1 MTGFEWMLLV
11 LLSVVWGG
19 SFFFNGIALREFPT
33 LSIVTA
39 RVGLAALALLFLMK
53 MLGQGIQLNRQ
64 ILKAFFGMSFL
75 NNVVPFSLIVW
86 GQQHIAS
93 GVASILNATTP
104 LFTMLVAHWFTTDEK
119 INPRR
124 LLGVLTGMGGVGLMM
139 GLDSME
145 SSGFHLLGQSAI
157 LLAAFSYGL
166 AGVYGKRFAQLGI
179 PPLATATGQLCASS
193 IILIPLTLWIDQ
205 PWTMAMPSIEGMG
218 SLLGI
223 ALLSTALA
231 YVIYFRLLKT
241 AGATNLLLVTLLI
254 PVSAI
259 ILGVFLLDESLEP
272 QHLSGMAVISLG
284 LLIMDGRLLQFFRKT
299 LSCIIRFQMP
309 YPFLLIINNTRNLK
323 QNPWFNTRLPRN
335 PRKRF
340 SPS

>member
-11 LLSVVWGG
+11 LLSAVWGG

-39 RVGLAALALLFLMK
+39 RVGLAALALLFLVK

-104 LFTMLVAHWFTTDEK
+104 LITMLVAHWFTTDEK

-145 SSGFHLLGQSAI
+145 TSGFHLLGQTAI

-166 AGVYGKRFAQLGI
+166 AGVYGKRFAQLEI

-193 IILIPLTLWIDQ
+193 MILIPLTFWIDQ

-284 LLIMDGRLLQFFRKT
+284 LLIMDGRLLQFFRKPV
-299 LSCIIRFQMP
+299 SA
-309 YPFLLIINNTRNLK
+309 
-323 QNPWFNTRLPRN
+323 
-335 PRKRF
+335 
-340 SPS
+340 

>member
-166 AGVYGKRFAQLGI
+166 AGVYGKRFAQLEI

-193 IILIPLTLWIDQ
+193 MILIPLTLWIDQ
-205 PWTMAMPSIEGMG
+205 PWTMTIPSIEGMG

-223 ALLSTALA
+223 ALISTALA

-272 QHLSGMAVISLG
+272 QHLSRMAVISLG

-299 LSCIIRFQMP
+299 FP
-309 YPFLLIINNTRNLK
+309 A
-323 QNPWFNTRLPRN
+323 
-335 PRKRF
+335 
-340 SPS
+340 

>member
-1 MTGFEWMLLV
+1 MTRFEWMLLV
-11 LLSVVWGG
+11 LLSVIWGG

-119 INPRR
+119 INPYR

-145 SSGFHLLGQSAI
+145 SSEFHLLGQSAI

-166 AGVYGKRFAQLGI
+166 AGVYGKRFAQLEI

-193 IILIPLTLWIDQ
+193 MILIPLTLWIDQ
-205 PWTMAMPSIEGMG
+205 PWTMTIPSIEGMG

-272 QHLSGMAVISLG
+272 QRLSGMAVISLG

-299 LSCIIRFQMP
+299 FP
-309 YPFLLIINNTRNLK
+309 A
-323 QNPWFNTRLPRN
+323 
-335 PRKRF
+335 
-340 SPS
+340 

>member
-1 MTGFEWMLLV
+1 MTGFEWMLLI

-166 AGVYGKRFAQLGI
+166 AGVYGKRFAQLEI

-193 IILIPLTLWIDQ
+193 MILIPLTLWIDQ
-205 PWTMAMPSIEGMG
+205 PWAMTIPSIKGMG
-218 SLLGI
+218 SLMGI

-241 AGATNLLLVTLLI
+241 AGATNLLLITLLI

-284 LLIMDGRLLQFFRKT
+284 LLIIDGRLLQFFRKT
-299 LSCIIRFQMP
+299 FP
-309 YPFLLIINNTRNLK
+309 A
-323 QNPWFNTRLPRN
+323 
-335 PRKRF
+335 
-340 SPS
+340 

>member
-179 PPLATATGQLCASS
+179 SPLATATGQLCASS
-193 IILIPLTLWIDQ
+193 MILIPLTLWIDQ
-205 PWTMAMPSIEGMG
+205 PWTMTIPSIEGMG

-284 LLIMDGRLLQFFRKT
+284 LLIMDGRLLQFFRKA
-299 LSCIIRFQMP
+299 FP
-309 YPFLLIINNTRNLK
+309 A
-323 QNPWFNTRLPRN
+323 
-335 PRKRF
+335 
-340 SPS
+340 

>member
-39 RVGLAALALLFLMK
+39 RVGLAALALLLLMR

-166 AGVYGKRFAQLGI
+166 AGVYGKRFAQLEI

-193 IILIPLTLWIDQ
+193 MILIPLTLWIDQ
-205 PWTMAMPSIEGMG
+205 PWTMTIPSIEGMG

-299 LSCIIRFQMP
+299 FP
-309 YPFLLIINNTRNLK
+309 A
-323 QNPWFNTRLPRN
+323 
-335 PRKRF
+335 
-340 SPS
+340 

>member
-33 LSIVTA
+33 LTIVTA
-39 RVGLAALALLFLMK
+39 RVGLAALALLLLMR

-166 AGVYGKRFAQLGI
+166 AGVYGKRFAQLEI

-193 IILIPLTLWIDQ
+193 MILIPLTLWIDQ
-205 PWTMAMPSIEGMG
+205 PWTMTIPSIEGMG

-259 ILGVFLLDESLEP
+259 ILGVFLLDESLQP
-272 QHLSGMAVISLG
+272 QHLSGMGVISLG

-299 LSCIIRFQMP
+299 FP
-309 YPFLLIINNTRNLK
+309 A
-323 QNPWFNTRLPRN
+323 
-335 PRKRF
+335 
-340 SPS
+340 

>member
-19 SFFFNGIALREFPT
+19 SFFFNGIALQEFPT

-166 AGVYGKRFAQLGI
+166 AGVYGKRFAQLEI

-193 IILIPLTLWIDQ
+193 MILIPLTLWIDQ
-205 PWTMAMPSIEGMG
+205 PWTMAIPSFEGMS

-231 YVIYFRLLKT
+231 YIIYFRLLKT

-272 QHLSGMAVISLG
+272 QHFYGMAVISLG
-284 LLIMDGRLLQFFRKT
+284 LMIMDGRLLQFFRKT
-299 LSCIIRFQMP
+299 FP
-309 YPFLLIINNTRNLK
+309 A
-323 QNPWFNTRLPRN
+323 
-335 PRKRF
+335 
-340 SPS
+340 

>member
-33 LSIVTA
+33 LTIVTA
-39 RVGLAALALLFLMK
+39 RVGLAALALLLLMR

-166 AGVYGKRFAQLGI
+166 AGVYGKRFAQLEI

-193 IILIPLTLWIDQ
+193 MILIPLTLWIDQ

-299 LSCIIRFQMP
+299 FP
-309 YPFLLIINNTRNLK
+309 A
-323 QNPWFNTRLPRN
+323 
-335 PRKRF
+335 
-340 SPS
+340 

>member
-1 MTGFEWMLLV
+1 MTGFKWMLLV

-53 MLGQGIQLNRQ
+53 MMGQGIQLNRQ

-104 LFTMLVAHWFTTDEK
+104 LFTMLAAHWFTTDEK

-166 AGVYGKRFAQLGI
+166 AGVYGKRFAQLEI

-205 PWTMAMPSIEGMG
+205 PWTMAIPSFEGMG

-299 LSCIIRFQMP
+299 FP
-309 YPFLLIINNTRNLK
+309 A
-323 QNPWFNTRLPRN
+323 
-335 PRKRF
+335 
-340 SPS
+340 

>member
-11 LLSVVWGG
+11 LLSVMWGG

-166 AGVYGKRFAQLGI
+166 AGVYGKRFAQLEI

-193 IILIPLTLWIDQ
+193 MILIPLTLWIDQ
-205 PWTMAMPSIEGMG
+205 PWTMTIPSIEGMG

-299 LSCIIRFQMP
+299 FP
-309 YPFLLIINNTRNLK
+309 A
-323 QNPWFNTRLPRN
+323 
-335 PRKRF
+335 
-340 SPS
+340 

>member
-166 AGVYGKRFAQLGI
+166 AGVYGKRFAQLEI

-193 IILIPLTLWIDQ
+193 MILIPLTFWIDQ

-284 LLIMDGRLLQFFRKT
+284 LLIMDGRLSQFFRKT
-299 LSCIIRFQMP
+299 FP
-309 YPFLLIINNTRNLK
+309 A
-323 QNPWFNTRLPRN
+323 
-335 PRKRF
+335 
-340 SPS
+340 

>member
-1 MTGFEWMLLV
+1 MPSLDPECFHDQINFIKFRAESDLTCSPDCCVFSLFLFHFFLKRLVSNSKTQTMTGFEWMLLV

-93 GVASILNATTP
+93 GVASVLNATTP

-124 LLGVLTGMGGVGLMM
+124 LHGVLTGMGGVGLMM

-166 AGVYGKRFAQLGI
+166 AGVYGKRFAQ
-179 PPLATATGQLCASS
+179 
-193 IILIPLTLWIDQ
+193 
-205 PWTMAMPSIEGMG
+205 
-218 SLLGI
+218 
-223 ALLSTALA
+223 
-231 YVIYFRLLKT
+231 
-241 AGATNLLLVTLLI
+241 
-254 PVSAI
+254 
-259 ILGVFLLDESLEP
+259 
-272 QHLSGMAVISLG
+272 
-284 LLIMDGRLLQFFRKT
+284 
-299 LSCIIRFQMP
+299 
-309 YPFLLIINNTRNLK
+309 
-323 QNPWFNTRLPRN
+323 
-335 PRKRF
+335 
-340 SPS
+340 

>member
-1 MTGFEWMLLV
+1 MLLV

-124 LLGVLTGMGGVGLMM
+124 LLGVLTGMGGVALMM

-166 AGVYGKRFAQLGI
+166 AGVYGKRFAQLEI

-193 IILIPLTLWIDQ
+193 MILIPLTLWIDQ
-205 PWTMAMPSIEGMG
+205 PWTMTIPSIEGMG

-299 LSCIIRFQMP
+299 FP
-309 YPFLLIINNTRNLK
+309 A
-323 QNPWFNTRLPRN
+323 
-335 PRKRF
+335 
-340 SPS
+340 

>member
-166 AGVYGKRFAQLGI
+166 AGVYGKRFAQLEI
-179 PPLATATGQLCASS
+179 PPLATTTGQLCASS
-193 IILIPLTLWIDQ
+193 MILIPLTLWIDQ
-205 PWTMAMPSIEGMG
+205 PWTMAIPSFEGMS

-259 ILGVFLLDESLEP
+259 ILGVFLLDESLKP
-272 QHLSGMAVISLG
+272 QHLSGMAVINLG

-299 LSCIIRFQMP
+299 F
-309 YPFLLIINNTRNLK
+309 
-323 QNPWFNTRLPRN
+323 
-335 PRKRF
+335 
-340 SPS
+340 PS

>member
-1 MTGFEWMLLV
+1 M
-11 LLSVVWGG
+11 
-19 SFFFNGIALREFPT
+19 
-33 LSIVTA
+33 
-39 RVGLAALALLFLMK
+39 
-53 MLGQGIQLNRQ
+53 
-64 ILKAFFGMSFL
+64 
-75 NNVVPFSLIVW
+75 VPFSLIVW

-93 GVASILNATTP
+93 GVASILNVTTP

-124 LLGVLTGMGGVGLMM
+124 LLGVLNGMGGVGLMM

-145 SSGFHLLGQSAI
+145 TSGFHLLGQSAI
-157 LLAAFSYGL
+157 LLAALSYGF

-179 PPLATATGQLCASS
+179 SPLATATGQLCASS

-272 QHLSGMAVISLG
+272 QHLYGMAAISLG

-299 LSCIIRFQMP
+299 FP
-309 YPFLLIINNTRNLK
+309 A
-323 QNPWFNTRLPRN
+323 
-335 PRKRF
+335 
-340 SPS
+340 

>member
-39 RVGLAALALLFLMK
+39 RVGLAALALLLLMK

-166 AGVYGKRFAQLGI
+166 AGVYGKRFAQLEI

-193 IILIPLTLWIDQ
+193 MILIPLTLWIDQ

-299 LSCIIRFQMP
+299 FP
-309 YPFLLIINNTRNLK
+309 A
-323 QNPWFNTRLPRN
+323 
-335 PRKRF
+335 
-340 SPS
+340 

>member
-19 SFFFNGIALREFPT
+19 SFFFNGIALREFPA

-53 MLGQGIQLNRQ
+53 KLGQGIQLNRQ
-64 ILKAFFGMSFL
+64 ILKVFFGMSFL

-139 GLDSME
+139 GLDSIE

-157 LLAAFSYGL
+157 LPAAFSYGL
-166 AGVYGKRFAQLGI
+166 AEVYGKKYAQLEI
-179 PPLATATGQLCASS
+179 PPLATATGKLCASS
-193 IILIPLTLWIDQ
+193 MILIPLTFWIDQ
-205 PWTMAMPSIEGMG
+205 PWTMAIPSIEGMG

-299 LSCIIRFQMP
+299 FP
-309 YPFLLIINNTRNLK
+309 A
-323 QNPWFNTRLPRN
+323 
-335 PRKRF
+335 
-340 SPS
+340 

>member
-166 AGVYGKRFAQLGI
+166 AGVYGKRFAQLEI

-193 IILIPLTLWIDQ
+193 MILIPLTLWIDQ

-254 PVSAI
+254 PISAI

-299 LSCIIRFQMP
+299 FP
-309 YPFLLIINNTRNLK
+309 A
-323 QNPWFNTRLPRN
+323 
-335 PRKRF
+335 
-340 SPS
+340 

>member
-166 AGVYGKRFAQLGI
+166 AGVYGKRFAQLEI

-193 IILIPLTLWIDQ
+193 MILIPLTLWIDQ
-205 PWTMAMPSIEGMG
+205 PWTMTIPSIEGMG

-299 LSCIIRFQMP
+299 FP
-309 YPFLLIINNTRNLK
+309 A
-323 QNPWFNTRLPRN
+323 
-335 PRKRF
+335 
-340 SPS
+340 

>member
-166 AGVYGKRFAQLGI
+166 AGVYGKRFAQLEI

-193 IILIPLTLWIDQ
+193 MILIPLTLWIDQ
-205 PWTMAMPSIEGMG
+205 PWTMTIPSIEGMG

-259 ILGVFLLDESLEP
+259 ILGVFLLDESLQP
-272 QHLSGMAVISLG
+272 QHLSGMGVISLG

-299 LSCIIRFQMP
+299 FP
-309 YPFLLIINNTRNLK
+309 A
-323 QNPWFNTRLPRN
+323 
-335 PRKRF
+335 
-340 SPS
+340 

>member
-11 LLSVVWGG
+11 LLSVLWGG

-166 AGVYGKRFAQLGI
+166 AGVYGKRFAQLEI

-193 IILIPLTLWIDQ
+193 MILIPLTFWIDK

-259 ILGVFLLDESLEP
+259 ILGVFLLDESLQP
-272 QHLSGMAVISLG
+272 QHLSGMGVISLG

-299 LSCIIRFQMP
+299 FP
-309 YPFLLIINNTRNLK
+309 A
-323 QNPWFNTRLPRN
+323 
-335 PRKRF
+335 
-340 SPS
+340 

>member
-11 LLSVVWGG
+11 LLSVAWGG
-19 SFFFNGIALREFPT
+19 SFLFNGIALQELPT

-166 AGVYGKRFAQLGI
+166 AGVYGKRFAQLEI

-193 IILIPLTLWIDQ
+193 MILIPLTLWIDQ
-205 PWTMAMPSIEGMG
+205 PWTMTIPSIEGMG

-241 AGATNLLLVTLLI
+241 AVATNLLLVTLLI

-259 ILGVFLLDESLEP
+259 ILGIFLLDEMLEP

-284 LLIMDGRLLQFFRKT
+284 ILIMDERLLQFFRKT
-299 LSCIIRFQMP
+299 FP
-309 YPFLLIINNTRNLK
+309 A
-323 QNPWFNTRLPRN
+323 
-335 PRKRF
+335 
-340 SPS
+340 

>member
-33 LSIVTA
+33 LTIVTA
-39 RVGLAALALLFLMK
+39 RVGLAALALLLLMR

-179 PPLATATGQLCASS
+179 SPLATATGQLCASS
-193 IILIPLTLWIDQ
+193 MILIPLTLWIDQ

-299 LSCIIRFQMP
+299 FP
-309 YPFLLIINNTRNLK
+309 A
-323 QNPWFNTRLPRN
+323 
-335 PRKRF
+335 
-340 SPS
+340 

>member
-33 LSIVTA
+33 LTIVTA
-39 RVGLAALALLFLMK
+39 RVGLAALALLLLMR

-166 AGVYGKRFAQLGI
+166 AGVYGKRFAQLEI

-193 IILIPLTLWIDQ
+193 MILIPLTFWIDQ
-205 PWTMAMPSIEGMG
+205 PWTFAMPSIEGMG

-299 LSCIIRFQMP
+299 FP
-309 YPFLLIINNTRNLK
+309 A
-323 QNPWFNTRLPRN
+323 
-335 PRKRF
+335 
-340 SPS
+340 

>member
-33 LSIVTA
+33 LTIVTA
-39 RVGLAALALLFLMK
+39 RVGLAALALLLLMR

-166 AGVYGKRFAQLGI
+166 AGVYGKRFAQLEI

-205 PWTMAMPSIEGMG
+205 PWTMTIPSIEGMG

-299 LSCIIRFQMP
+299 FP
-309 YPFLLIINNTRNLK
+309 A
-323 QNPWFNTRLPRN
+323 
-335 PRKRF
+335 
-340 SPS
+340 

>member
-19 SFFFNGIALREFPT
+19 SFFFNGIALQEFPT

-145 SSGFHLLGQSAI
+145 TSGFHLLGQSAI

-179 PPLATATGQLCASS
+179 SPLATATGQLCASS
-193 IILIPLTLWIDQ
+193 MILIPLTLWIDQ

-299 LSCIIRFQMP
+299 FP
-309 YPFLLIINNTRNLK
+309 A
-323 QNPWFNTRLPRN
+323 
-335 PRKRF
+335 
-340 SPS
+340 

>member
-1 MTGFEWMLLV
+1 MLLV

-39 RVGLAALALLFLMK
+39 RVGLAALALLLLMR

-179 PPLATATGQLCASS
+179 SPLATATGQLCASS
-193 IILIPLTLWIDQ
+193 MILIPLTLWIDQ

-299 LSCIIRFQMP
+299 FP
-309 YPFLLIINNTRNLK
+309 A
-323 QNPWFNTRLPRN
+323 
-335 PRKRF
+335 
-340 SPS
+340 

>member
-1 MTGFEWMLLV
+1 M
-11 LLSVVWGG
+11 
-19 SFFFNGIALREFPT
+19 
-33 LSIVTA
+33 
-39 RVGLAALALLFLMK
+39 
-53 MLGQGIQLNRQ
+53 
-64 ILKAFFGMSFL
+64 
-75 NNVVPFSLIVW
+75 VPFSLIVW

-104 LFTMLVAHWFTTDEK
+104 LFTILVAHWFTTDEK

-145 SSGFHLLGQSAI
+145 SSEFHLLGQSAI

-166 AGVYGKRFAQLGI
+166 AGVYGKRFAQLEI

-193 IILIPLTLWIDQ
+193 MILIPLTLWIDQ
-205 PWTMAMPSIEGMG
+205 PWTFAMPSIEGMG

-254 PVSAI
+254 PVNAI

-299 LSCIIRFQMP
+299 FP
-309 YPFLLIINNTRNLK
+309 A
-323 QNPWFNTRLPRN
+323 
-335 PRKRF
+335 
-340 SPS
+340 

>member
-179 PPLATATGQLCASS
+179 SPLATATGQLCASS
-193 IILIPLTLWIDQ
+193 MILIPLTLWIDQ

-299 LSCIIRFQMP
+299 FP
-309 YPFLLIINNTRNLK
+309 A
-323 QNPWFNTRLPRN
+323 
-335 PRKRF
+335 
-340 SPS
+340 

>member
-1 MTGFEWMLLV
+1 
-11 LLSVVWGG
+11 
-19 SFFFNGIALREFPT
+19 
-33 LSIVTA
+33 
-39 RVGLAALALLFLMK
+39 
-53 MLGQGIQLNRQ
+53 
-64 ILKAFFGMSFL
+64 
-75 NNVVPFSLIVW
+75 
-86 GQQHIAS
+86 
-93 GVASILNATTP
+93 
-104 LFTMLVAHWFTTDEK
+104 MLVAHWFTTDEK

-139 GLDSME
+139 GPDSME

-157 LLAAFSYGL
+157 LFAAFTYGL

-179 PPLATATGQLCASS
+179 PPLATAIGQLCASS
-193 IILIPLTLWIDQ
+193 MILIPLTLWIDQ
-205 PWTMAMPSIEGMG
+205 PWTFAMPSIEGMS

-231 YVIYFRLLKT
+231 YFIYFRLLKT

-272 QHLSGMAVISLG
+272 QHLSRMAVISLG

-299 LSCIIRFQMP
+299 FP
-309 YPFLLIINNTRNLK
+309 A
-323 QNPWFNTRLPRN
+323 
-335 PRKRF
+335 
-340 SPS
+340 

>member
-166 AGVYGKRFAQLGI
+166 AGVYGKRFAQLEI

-193 IILIPLTLWIDQ
+193 MILIPLTFWIDQ
-205 PWTMAMPSIEGMG
+205 PWTFAMPSIEGMG

-272 QHLSGMAVISLG
+272 QHLSGIAVISLG

-299 LSCIIRFQMP
+299 FP
-309 YPFLLIINNTRNLK
+309 A
-323 QNPWFNTRLPRN
+323 
-335 PRKRF
+335 
-340 SPS
+340 

>member
-1 MTGFEWMLLV
+1 MPNSRTQTLTGFEWILLV

-39 RVGLAALALLFLMK
+39 RVGLSALALLFLMK

-124 LLGVLTGMGGVGLMM
+124 LLGVLTGIGGVGLMM

-166 AGVYGKRFAQLGI
+166 AGVYGKRFAQLEI

-193 IILIPLTLWIDQ
+193 MILIPLTLWIDQ
-205 PWTMAMPSIEGMG
+205 PWTMAIPSIEGMG

-299 LSCIIRFQMP
+299 
-309 YPFLLIINNTRNLK
+309 
-323 QNPWFNTRLPRN
+323 
-335 PRKRF
+335 F
-340 SPS
+340 SA